1 MSMMGSDGPSP
12 SGSTISG
19 ETGSNGLAY
28 GSLSSELSLTSPPNP
43 HFAQWAAGYP
53 QMMPKDSLASQ
64 ECNAG
69 LEELDERDG
78 LASQAC
84 NAGLEELDE
93 RDGDAKGDSVQNM
106 WVDNKINSTDP
117 HSSVTESDLFVQ
129 LAPTVFPTSWSHQL
143 SLHHPVYTNKDT
155 PPTTYDNARSV
166 HNSEKE
172 SSATNEPDHAALSP
186 ASTSESC
193 RSEKTILTVENLDV
207 DTRGK
212 ILDLLC
218 RRKIVV
224 TIEIM

>member
-1 MSMMGSDGPSP
+1 
-12 SGSTISG
+12 
-19 ETGSNGLAY
+19 
-28 GSLSSELSLTSPPNP
+28 
-43 HFAQWAAGYP
+43 
-53 QMMPKDSLASQ
+53 MMPKDSLASQ

-78 LASQAC
+78 
-84 NAGLEELDE
+84 
-93 RDGDAKGDSVQNM
+93 DANGDSVQNM

-117 HSSVTESDLFVQ
+117 RSSVTESGLFVQ
-129 LAPTVFPTSWSHQL
+129 FAPTVFPTGWSHQL
-143 SLHHPVYTNKDT
+143 SLHHPVDTNIDT

-172 SSATNEPDHAALSP
+172 SSATNEPDHTALSP

-193 RSEKTILTVENLDV
+193 RSEKTIFTVENLDV